1 MDIKAF
7 RVISLIRKNIEIRFQ
22 GLPHAHSS
30 LIKSLLNYADPQ
42 TGMIEGLSCRDLCLL
57 LTVDP
62 ACGRKGSGIPKI
74 ETIRSYLRTI
84 ASNFPHDF
92 KVVSAGQ
99 KLKLQFPTLPALF
112 ENYFGLNNLYGDESS
127 YQSLEES
134 QSVTG
139 INQDFCLDEIA
150 HFHEEC
156 ESKAHI
162 TITNKQT
169 NNYNNQ
175 QSENKKQPISLDFFP
190 NEKTILIAKQ
200 KGLLKVTDPQEIQ
213 AFIDHNL
220 EKQTRWADY
229 NPIFIKWLERGEE
242 YQKRQQKMTNRGLRS
257 KSDERCFKTKKFQS
271 REQMLRKIVEANRE
285 SLNTRE
291 YESILQT
298 CGFTLDEAIVDLWTT
313 VPEQIW
319 DERRWNM
326 VGCVEGLDSKST
338 GGGDYAFNLIQQ

>member
-213 AFIDHNL
+213 AFIQHNL
-220 EKQTRWADY
+220 KNQTKWSDY
-229 NPIFIKWLERGEE
+229 NPIFLQWLERGVE
-242 YQKRQQKMTNRGLRS
+242 YKAKKQKMKTSDLRS
-257 KSDERCFKTKKFQS
+257 KSNDSSSKSKKFKS
-271 REQMLRKIVEANRE
+271 RNDLLREVFEANRE
-285 SLNTRE
+285 ELEASDYDPSYFSRMDENDL
-291 YESILQT
+291 
-298 CGFTLDEAIVDLWTT
+298 TLRAIVCDE
-313 VPEQIW
+313 VW
-319 DERRWNM
+319 DERRWDMAFSTERLNTQ
-326 VGCVEGLDSKST
+326 ST
-338 GGGDYAFNLIQQ
+338 GGGYYALNALYRR

>member
-7 RVISLIRKNIEIRFQ
+7 KVISVIRKNIEIRFQ

-30 LIKSLLNYADPQ
+30 LIKSLLNYVDPE
-42 TGMIEGLSCRDLCLL
+42 TGYVEGLCYRDLCLIL
-57 LTVDP
+57 AIDP
-62 ACGRKGSGIPKI
+62 ACGRKGTGIPKI
-74 ETIRSYLRTI
+74 ETIRSYIRTI
-84 ASNFPHDF
+84 ASNFPDEF
-92 KVVSAGQ
+92 KVVSLGQ
-99 KLKLQFPTLPALF
+99 KLKLQFPKLPEIFAGF
-112 ENYFGLNNLYGDESS
+112 FNSKNLYRDQVSASKHPKTQENNGFNHDFHLDTPCDIGREFESN
-127 YQSLEES
+127 L
-134 QSVTG
+134 
-139 INQDFCLDEIA
+139 
-150 HFHEEC
+150 H
-156 ESKAHI
+156 
-162 TITNKQT
+162 ITNKQETNLT
-169 NNYNNQ
+169 NNKDRENEK
-175 QSENKKQPISLDFFP
+175 QSIALDFYP
-190 NEKTILIAKQ
+190 SQETILFAQ
-200 KGLLKVTDPQEIQ
+200 QRGLLKVTDLQEIQ
-213 AFIDHNL
+213 SFIDHNL

-257 KSDERCFKTKKFQS
+257 KSDERCFKTKKSQP

-285 SLNTRE
+285 SLNTGE